1 MAVVR
6 TKTALIIISLIIMVL
21 LAAIVVLFVPTQKT
35 AAPESP
41 SSSQTTQELSSGE
54 NSNSQETPVDTST
67 IKSGSY
73 IDYKDGVIEATA
85 GTKILFFHAPWCPQC
100 RQAEE
105 SIKSTTLPD
114 NLTIIKVDY
123 DSRQDL
129 RQKYG
134 VTLQTTFVKVD
145 DKGEKQDSFVAY
157 SEPSFEAIKRELL

>member
-1 MAVVR
+1 MAIVR
-6 TKTALIIISLIIMVL
+6 TKTTLIIVSLVIMGL
-21 LAAIVVLFVPTQKT
+21 LAAVVVFFIPTKET
-35 AAPESP
+35 SLSKS
-41 SSSQTTQELSSGE
+41 SSSQTTQQPSSEE
-54 NSNSQETPVDTST
+54 NSNPKDTPVDTST
-67 IKSGSY
+67 IKPGSY

-105 SIKSTTLPD
+105 SIKSTTLPE

-157 SEPSFEAIKRELL
+157 SEPSFDAIKRELL